1 MPLILNVIQG
11 PATGHQLTVTPER
24 SPRTVGRSAVADV
37 YVPDE
42 WLSDVHFAVYFDG
55 ARAVLRDLH
64 SANGTYVNG
73 AGVTECALQH
83 GDQVAAGQTFFAVE
97 VRPEVAAPAPD
108 DDGEL
113 TPDELLAAFR
123 NEPRDRVRW
132 ALRDEV
138 LRLYAVVDVA
148 HAPDLLV
155 KINRSGE
162 EFCAFDETRD
172 PEDLGDTAPVLVALS
187 PESDLVADVVE
198 ETWGHGTA
206 VYLTSE
212 HPFHEVYAHLVSQV
226 EYADDGS
233 VRATSFHKP
242 DVLYEHLARCST
254 DEAAEFFG
262 PVAVFLAESE
272 NPDELL
278 RFQRSDS
285 GVAVES
291 IPVGA

>member
-1 MPLILNVIQG
+1 MPLILTVIQG
-11 PATGHQLTVTPER
+11 PSTGHQIVVTPER

-55 ARAVLRDLH
+55 SRAVLRDLA
-64 SANGTYVNG
+64 SANGTYVNST
-73 AGVTECALQH
+73 GVSECGIQH
-83 GDQVAAGQTFFAVE
+83 GDQVAAGQSFFSVE
-97 VRPEVAAPAPD
+97 LHPDVAAPPHAD
-108 DDGEL
+108 DEL
-113 TPDELLAAFR
+113 TPDELLLAFR

-132 ALRDEV
+132 ALRDEAHA
-138 LRLYAVVDVA
+138 LYAVVDVA
-148 HAPDLLV
+148 QAPDLLV

-172 PEDLGDTAPVLVALS
+172 PEDPGEVAPMLVTLS
-187 PESDLVADVVE
+187 MDSDLVADVIE
-198 ETWGHGTA
+198 ETWGNGTA
-206 VYLTSE
+206 VFLTSE
-212 HPFHEVYAHLVSQV
+212 HPFHEVYAHLVGHV
-226 EYADDGS
+226 EYGDDGG

-262 PVAVFLAESE
+262 PVAAFLAESE

-285 GVAVES
+285 GVEVQSIAV
-291 IPVGA
+291 GL

>member
-1 MPLILNVIQG
+1 MPLILTVIQG
-11 PATGHQLTVTPER
+11 AATGHQVVVTAER

-42 WLSDVHFAVYFDG
+42 WLSDVHFAVYYDG
-55 ARAVLRDLH
+55 ARAVLRDLQ
-64 SANGTYVNG
+64 SANGTYVNSTG
-73 AGVTECALQH
+73 ITECALNH
-83 GDQVAAGQTFFAVE
+83 GDQVAAGQTFFSVDMQ
-97 VRPEVAAPAPD
+97 PDVAAPPV

-113 TPDELLAAFR
+113 TPDDLLTAFR

-132 ALRDEV
+132 ALRDEAHT
-138 LRLYAVVDVA
+138 LYAVIDVA
-148 HAPDLLV
+148 HTPDLLV

-172 PEDLGDTAPVLVALS
+172 PEDPGDTAPMLVALS
-187 PESDLVADVVE
+187 SGGELLVDVVD
-198 ETWGHGTA
+198 ETWSTGVA
-206 VYLTSE
+206 VFLTSE
-212 HPFHEVYAHLVSQV
+212 HPFHEVFAHLVGQV

-242 DVLYEHLARCST
+242 DVLYEQLARCST

-262 PVAVFLAESE
+262 PVAAFLAESE

-278 RFQRSDS
+278 RFQRSES
-285 GVAVES
+285 GVEVQS
-291 IPVGA
+291 IPVGL

>member
-1 MPLILNVIQG
+1 MPLILTVIQG
-11 PATGHQLTVTPER
+11 PATGHQIVVSPER

-55 ARAVLRDLH
+55 DRAVLRDLA
-64 SANGTYVNG
+64 SANGTYVNST
-73 AGVTECALQH
+73 GVTECAIQH
-83 GDQVAAGQTFFAVE
+83 GDQVAAGQTFFSVE
-97 VRPEVAAPAPD
+97 VQRDVAQAPPPD
-108 DDGEL
+108 DEL
-113 TPDELLAAFR
+113 TPDELLQAFR

-132 ALRDEV
+132 ALRDEAHT
-138 LRLYAVVDVA
+138 LYAVVDVA
-148 HAPDLLV
+148 EAPDLLV

-172 PEDLGDTAPVLVALS
+172 PEDPGETAPVLVTLS
-187 PESDLVADVVE
+187 MESDLVYEVVE

-206 VYLTSE
+206 VFLTSE
-212 HPFHEVYAHLVSQV
+212 QPFHEVYAHLVGHV

-262 PVAVFLAESE
+262 PVAAFLAESE

-285 GVAVES
+285 GVEVQSIAV
-291 IPVGA
+291 GL

>member
-1 MPLILNVIQG
+1 MPLILTVIQG
-11 PATGHQLTVTPER
+11 PATGHQIVVSPER

-55 ARAVLRDLH
+55 DRAVLRDLA
-64 SANGTYVNG
+64 SANGTYVNST
-73 AGVTECALQH
+73 GVTECAIQH
-83 GDQVAAGQTFFAVE
+83 GDQVAAGQTFFSVE
-97 VRPEVAAPAPD
+97 VQRDVAQAPPPD
-108 DDGEL
+108 DEL
-113 TPDELLAAFR
+113 TPDELLQAFR

-132 ALRDEV
+132 ALRDEAHT
-138 LRLYAVVDVA
+138 LYAVVDVA
-148 HAPDLLV
+148 EAPDLLV

-172 PEDLGDTAPVLVALS
+172 PEDPGETAPVLVTLS
-187 PESDLVADVVE
+187 MESDLVYEVVE

-206 VYLTSE
+206 VFLTSE
-212 HPFHEVYAHLVSQV
+212 QPFHEVYAHLVSHV

-262 PVAVFLAESE
+262 PVAAFLAESE

-285 GVAVES
+285 GVEVQSIAV
-291 IPVGA
+291 GL